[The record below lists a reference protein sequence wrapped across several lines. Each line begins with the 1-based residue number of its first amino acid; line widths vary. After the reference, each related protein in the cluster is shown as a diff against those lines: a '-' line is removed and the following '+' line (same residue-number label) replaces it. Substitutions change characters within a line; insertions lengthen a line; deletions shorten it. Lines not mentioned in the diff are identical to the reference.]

1 MVLYKIMK
9 TLLILAIILAILA
22 AYFIFNTEK
31 SISIDDGGGNAVP
44 AGVDIAKFLFNKAL
58 DQAGKINEK
67 TNNTGNYVG
76 GGVLQSKLAEEI
88 KSKIGETKDKILDEA
103 VNLIKNPIE
112 NKVSE
117 LFCPQK

>member
-1 MVLYKIMK
+1 MK
-9 TLLILAIILAILA
+9 TLVILAIILAIIA
-22 AYFIFNTEK
+22 AYFVFNTEK
-31 SISIDDGGGNAVP
+31 SISIGGGGNAVP

-67 TNNTGNYVG
+67 TNSNVNYINSG
-76 GGVLQSKLAEEI
+76 ALQSKLAEEI
-88 KSKIGETKDKILDEA
+88 KSKIGETKDKILNKA
-103 VNLIKNPIE
+103 VGLIKMPVE